1 MNKTI
6 VTIPAHLQHELE
18 RLPAGGCIYGTWS
31 PSFQTATVTAIRS
44 LGDVSETTSR
54 HLLAVKAGIGPL
66 PPADGLP
73 FRLSLNGTFTTQ
85 SGDPVEIRTYEE
97 SEYFN
102 RTPFNNDVMSFLAKE
117 RILLVGCGSGGGQLA
132 LELAKSGIGTLI
144 LADPDLL
151 EVHNVMRHV
160 LGTAYIGQ
168 FKTVA
173 MKALIGEHVPAC
185 TCISLPEDL
194 FQGDRTRLADVMA
207 TYKPSR
213 IIAATDSPG
222 IQRLCQLAA
231 IIYRIPFMSVGCSS
245 NAIEGGI
252 FLWGPEDGNAHQH
265 ACYAC
270 INPGTPAHTENFDYS
285 TDTPGSYGGEPALGL
300 FVQHIN
306 TTAAIIQLEVILKD
320 CPVETKLGMCG
331 MEKYDKLG
339 GRYIRVAG
347 PYLQPAQGFI
357 TAPSPWSAT
366 WMRVLP
372 DKKCCLCGDD
382 IDQRQ
387 VLFPPATR
395 PPQFEALQVDR

>member
-1 MNKTI
+1 MKKTI
-6 VTIPAHLQHELE
+6 VTIPAHLKNEL
-18 RLPAGGCIYGTWS
+18 RTLPIGSGIYGTWS
-31 PSFQTATVTAIRS
+31 PSSQTATVTS
-44 LGDVSETTSR
+44 LSRPGESADTTSR
-54 HLLAVKAGIGPL
+54 HLLAVTTEDLAQPKAS
-66 PPADGLP
+66 GLP
-73 FRLSLNGTFTTQ
+73 FCVSRDGTFSTQ
-85 SGDPVEIRTYEE
+85 SGNPVEVRTYEE

-102 RTPFNNDVMSFLAKE
+102 RTPFDNNVMSFLAKE

-168 FKTVA
+168 PKTVA

-194 FQGDRTRLADVMA
+194 FQGERTRLAEVMD
-207 TYKPSR
+207 TYKPTR

-231 IIYRIPFMSVGCSS
+231 IIYKIPFMSVGCSS

-252 FLWGPEDGNAHQH
+252 FLWGPEDCSGHQH

-270 INPGTPAHTENFDYS
+270 INPGTPAHTDNFDYS

-306 TTAAIIQLEVILKD
+306 TIAAIIQLQVILKD
-320 CPVETKLGMCG
+320 CPVETKLGASG
-331 MEKYDKLG
+331 KEKYDNLG

-347 PYLQPAQGFI
+347 PYLQPVKGFI

-372 DKKCCLCGDD
+372 KKECYICGEDVN
-382 IDQRQ
+382 QKE
-387 VLFPPATR
+387 VLFPPASR
-395 PPQFEALQVDR
+395 PLQFDSL